1 MKRLL
6 TSEPRRLRAIAT
18 KGLVDAGALSAVLV
32 ATAGIGWAAARIVG
46 SMNDVTVP
54 WDGRTLL
61 AAGVTALIGA
71 TVAYSLSVV
80 TRSDSFA
87 MVGTVTMLL
96 VLTPLLSLIPKVG
109 KYMIGSALE
118 GLSQWMAGDASEALA
133 TSSPGTAA
141 ITLAAWLTVLL
152 AGGAILFASRDV

>member
-1 MKRLL
+1 
-6 TSEPRRLRAIAT
+6 
-18 KGLVDAGALSAVLV
+18 
-32 ATAGIGWAAARIVG
+32 
-46 SMNDVTVP
+46 MNDVTVP

-71 TVAYSLSVV
+71 TVAYSLSAV

-152 AGGAILFASRDV
+152 AGGAVLFASRDV